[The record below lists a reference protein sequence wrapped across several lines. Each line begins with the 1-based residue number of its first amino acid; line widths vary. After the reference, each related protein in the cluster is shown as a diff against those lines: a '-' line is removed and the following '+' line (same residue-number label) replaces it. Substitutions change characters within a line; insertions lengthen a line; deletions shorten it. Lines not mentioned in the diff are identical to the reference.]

1 MFNLIE
7 KENVNVRRLLA
18 GRVLTNIAD
27 SLFYMAILWFF
38 KVRFNSPVIL
48 SLIFIA
54 DSSIDMPSFTLGPL
68 IDRIYIK
75 KMLKIV
81 TVVQIVTSVI
91 ATLLFQAKLWQ
102 NLTIWF
108 LLAIYVISTIG
119 STLIYPAEEKILPVI
134 VSKTKLAK
142 VNGVFQMTYKTL
154 DLFLNAAAT
163 LLITWVSLDFT
174 VIISAV
180 FFAGALAFY
189 TKLILPRK
197 LLLPESTSEYFTE
210 NYWQDLLKGW
220 QTLKQEDK
228 IARLIMPFAVTNL
241 FCGISSVGLP
251 YFATEHLTKSA
262 IGYGSLEL
270 ASSIGGLVGS
280 MLIQRLTFDK
290 NKIERLVVVCLALSG
305 LAIVLEPAV
314 PKGMPILLLILFFT
328 SELWIVMMNINFE
341 VLVQENFSPHV
352 LGRVE
357 TINDSI
363 LSSMIPI
370 GSFLGGLIVTR
381 FGADLAIT
389 LEGIAKIL
397 TAGYYFV
404 IEKKK

>member
-38 KVRFNSPVIL
+38 KVRFHSPVIL

-54 DSSIDMPSFTLGPL
+54 DSSIEMLSFAFGPL
-68 IDRIYIK
+68 IDRVYIK
-75 KMLKIV
+75 KMLSLV
-81 TVVQIVTSVI
+81 TIVQIATSVI
-91 ATLLFQAKLWQ
+91 TALLFQVEFWRDLV
-102 NLTIWF
+102 IW
-108 LLAIYVISTIG
+108 LLLMVYIISTIG

-134 VSKTKLAK
+134 VSKAKLTK

-163 LLITWVSLDFT
+163 LLISWVSLDFT

-189 TKLILPRK
+189 AKLILPRK
-197 LLLPESTSEYFTE
+197 LLLPDSASEYFAE

-220 QTLKQEDK
+220 QTLKDEGK
-228 IARLIMPFAVTNL
+228 IARLILPFAVTNL
-241 FCGISSVGLP
+241 FYGISSVGLP
-251 YFATEHLTKSA
+251 YFATEHLNKSA

-280 MLIQRLTFDK
+280 VLVQRFTIDK
-290 NKIERLVVVCLALSG
+290 NKIERLVVVCLILSG

-328 SELWIVMMNINFE
+328 SELWIVMNINFE
-341 VLVQENFSPHV
+341 VLVQGSFSPHV

-381 FGADLAIT
+381 FGADGAIA
-389 LEGIAKIL
+389 LEGVAQIL

>member
-54 DSSIDMPSFTLGPL
+54 DSSIDMLSFTLGPL

-75 KMLKIV
+75 KMLNLV
-81 TVVQIVTSVI
+81 TIVQIATSVI
-91 ATLLFQAKLWQ
+91 TALLFQVEFWRDLV
-102 NLTIWF
+102 IW
-108 LLAIYVISTIG
+108 LLLVVYIISTIG

-134 VSKTKLAK
+134 VSKAKLTK

-154 DLFLNAAAT
+154 DIFLNAAAT
-163 LLITWVSLDFT
+163 LLISWVSLDFT

-197 LLLPESTSEYFTE
+197 LLLPDSTSEYFTE

-220 QTLKQEDK
+220 HTLKDEGK

-241 FCGISSVGLP
+241 FYGISSVGLP

-280 MLIQRLTFDK
+280 VLVQRFTIDK
-290 NKIERLVVVCLALSG
+290 SKIERLVVVCLVLSG

-341 VLVQENFSPHV
+341 VLVQESFSPHV

-370 GSFLGGLIVTR
+370 GSFLGGLIVAR
-381 FGADLAIT
+381 FGADWAIA
-389 LEGIAKIL
+389 LEGVAQIL

-404 IEKKK
+404 IEKKS

>member
-38 KVRFNSPVIL
+38 KVRFHSPVIL

-54 DSSIDMPSFTLGPL
+54 DSSIEMLSFAFGPL
-68 IDRIYIK
+68 IDRVYIK
-75 KMLKIV
+75 KMLNLV
-81 TVVQIVTSVI
+81 TIVQIATSVI
-91 ATLLFQAKLWQ
+91 TALLFQVEFWRDLV
-102 NLTIWF
+102 IW
-108 LLAIYVISTIG
+108 LLLMVYIISTIG

-134 VSKTKLAK
+134 VSKAKLTK

-163 LLITWVSLDFT
+163 LLISWVSLDFT

-189 TKLILPRK
+189 AKLILPRK
-197 LLLPESTSEYFTE
+197 LLLPDSASEYFAE

-220 QTLKQEDK
+220 QTLKDEGK
-228 IARLIMPFAVTNL
+228 IARLILPFAVTNL
-241 FCGISSVGLP
+241 FYGISSVGLP
-251 YFATEHLTKSA
+251 YFATEHLNKSA

-280 MLIQRLTFDK
+280 VLVQRFTIDK
-290 NKIERLVVVCLALSG
+290 NKIERLVVVCLILSG

-314 PKGMPILLLILFFT
+314 PKGMPILLLSLFFT
-328 SELWIVMMNINFE
+328 SELWIVMIKINF
-341 VLVQENFSPHV
+341 
-352 LGRVE
+352 
-357 TINDSI
+357 
-363 LSSMIPI
+363 
-370 GSFLGGLIVTR
+370 
-381 FGADLAIT
+381 
-389 LEGIAKIL
+389 
-397 TAGYYFV
+397 
-404 IEKKK
+404 

>member
-38 KVRFNSPVIL
+38 KVRFHSPVIL

-54 DSSIDMPSFTLGPL
+54 DSSIEMLSFAFGPL
-68 IDRIYIK
+68 IDRVYIK
-75 KMLKIV
+75 KMLNLV
-81 TVVQIVTSVI
+81 TIVQIATSVI
-91 ATLLFQAKLWQ
+91 TALLFQVEFWRDLV
-102 NLTIWF
+102 IW
-108 LLAIYVISTIG
+108 LLLMVYIISTIG

-134 VSKTKLAK
+134 VSKAKLTK

-163 LLITWVSLDFT
+163 LLISWVSLDFT

-189 TKLILPRK
+189 AKLILPRK
-197 LLLPESTSEYFTE
+197 LLLPDSASEYFAE

-220 QTLKQEDK
+220 QTLKDEGK
-228 IARLIMPFAVTNL
+228 IARLILPFAVTNL
-241 FCGISSVGLP
+241 FYGISSVGLP
-251 YFATEHLTKSA
+251 YFATEHLNKSA

-280 MLIQRLTFDK
+280 VLVQRFTIDK
-290 NKIERLVVVCLALSG
+290 NKIERLVVVCLILSG

-341 VLVQENFSPHV
+341 VLVQGSFSPHV

-381 FGADLAIT
+381 FGADGAIA
-389 LEGIAKIL
+389 LEGVAQIL

>member
-38 KVRFNSPVIL
+38 KVRFHSPVIL

-54 DSSIDMPSFTLGPL
+54 DSSIEMLSFAFGPL
-68 IDRIYIK
+68 IDRVYIK
-75 KMLKIV
+75 KMLNLV
-81 TVVQIVTSVI
+81 TIVQIATSVI
-91 ATLLFQAKLWQ
+91 TALLFQVEFWRDLV
-102 NLTIWF
+102 IW
-108 LLAIYVISTIG
+108 LLLMVYIISTIG

-134 VSKTKLAK
+134 VSKAKLTK

-163 LLITWVSLDFT
+163 LLISWVSLDFT

-189 TKLILPRK
+189 AKLILPRK
-197 LLLPESTSEYFTE
+197 LLLPDSASEYFAE

-220 QTLKQEDK
+220 QTLKDEGK
-228 IARLIMPFAVTNL
+228 IARLILPFAVTNL
-241 FCGISSVGLP
+241 FYGISSVGLP
-251 YFATEHLTKSA
+251 YFATEHLNKSA

-280 MLIQRLTFDK
+280 VLVQRFTIDK
-290 NKIERLVVVCLALSG
+290 NKIERLVVVCLILSG

-341 VLVQENFSPHV
+341 VLVQGSFSPHV

-381 FGADLAIT
+381 FGADGAIA
-389 LEGIAKIL
+389 LEGVAQIL
-397 TAGYYFV
+397 TAGYYFM

>member
-38 KVRFNSPVIL
+38 KVRFHSPLIL
-48 SLIFIA
+48 SLIFVA
-54 DSSIDMPSFTLGPL
+54 DSSIEMLSFVFGPL
-68 IDRIYIK
+68 IDRVYIK
-75 KMLKIV
+75 TLLKLV
-81 TVVQIVTSVI
+81 TLVQIVDSVI
-91 ATLLFQAKLWQ
+91 AALLFQIKLWQ
-102 NLTIWF
+102 DLTIW
-108 LLAIYVISTIG
+108 LLLGIYVISTIG

-134 VSKTKLAK
+134 VSKAKLTK

-163 LLITWVSLDFT
+163 LLITWVSLDST
-174 VIISAV
+174 IIISAV
-180 FFAGALAFY
+180 FFASALAFY
-189 TKLILPRK
+189 TRLILSRK
-197 LLLPESTSEYFTE
+197 LLLRNKSNEYFTE

-220 QTLKQEDK
+220 QTLKQEGK

-241 FCGISSVGLP
+241 FYGISSVGLP

-262 IGYGSLEL
+262 ISYGGLEL

-280 MLIQRLTFDK
+280 VLVQRLTFDK
-290 NKIERLVVVCLALSG
+290 SKIERLVVICLTLSG
-305 LAIVLEPAV
+305 LAIVLEPVV
-314 PKGMPILLLILFFT
+314 PKGMPFLLLILFFT

-341 VLVQENFSPHV
+341 VLVQESFSPHI

-357 TINDSI
+357 TINGSI

-370 GSFLGGLIVTR
+370 GSFLGGLIVAH
-381 FGADLAIT
+381 FGADWAIA
-389 LEGIAKIL
+389 LEGIAQIL

>member
-54 DSSIDMPSFTLGPL
+54 DSSIDMLSFTLGPL

-75 KMLKIV
+75 KMLNLV
-81 TVVQIVTSVI
+81 TIVQIATSVI
-91 ATLLFQAKLWQ
+91 TALLFQVEFWRDLV
-102 NLTIWF
+102 IW
-108 LLAIYVISTIG
+108 LLLVVYIISTIG

-134 VSKTKLAK
+134 VSKAKLTK
-142 VNGVFQMTYKTL
+142 VNGVFQMIYKTL

-163 LLITWVSLDFT
+163 LLISWVSLDFT

-197 LLLPESTSEYFTE
+197 LLLPDSTSEYFTE

-220 QTLKQEDK
+220 HTLKDEGK

-241 FCGISSVGLP
+241 FYGISSVGLP

-280 MLIQRLTFDK
+280 VLVQRFTIDK
-290 NKIERLVVVCLALSG
+290 SKIERLVVVCLVLSG

-341 VLVQENFSPHV
+341 VLVQESFSPHV

-370 GSFLGGLIVTR
+370 GSFLGGLIVAR
-381 FGADLAIT
+381 FGADWAIA
-389 LEGIAKIL
+389 LEGVAQIL

-404 IEKKK
+404 IEKKS

>member
-54 DSSIDMPSFTLGPL
+54 DSSIDMLSFTLGPL

-75 KMLKIV
+75 KMLNLV
-81 TVVQIVTSVI
+81 TIVQIATSVI
-91 ATLLFQAKLWQ
+91 TALLFQVEFWRDLV
-102 NLTIWF
+102 IW
-108 LLAIYVISTIG
+108 LLLVVYIISTIG

-134 VSKTKLAK
+134 VSKAKLTK

-163 LLITWVSLDFT
+163 LLISWVSLDFT

-197 LLLPESTSEYFTE
+197 LLLPDSTSEYFTE

-220 QTLKQEDK
+220 HTLKDEGK

-241 FCGISSVGLP
+241 FYGISSVGLP

-280 MLIQRLTFDK
+280 VLVQRFTIDK
-290 NKIERLVVVCLALSG
+290 SKIERLVVVCLVLSG

-341 VLVQENFSPHV
+341 VLVQESFSPHV

-370 GSFLGGLIVTR
+370 GSFLGGLIVAR
-381 FGADLAIT
+381 FGADWAIA
-389 LEGIAKIL
+389 LEGVAQIL

-404 IEKKK
+404 IEKKS

>member
-54 DSSIDMPSFTLGPL
+54 DSSIDMLSFTLGPL

-134 VSKTKLAK
+134 VSKTKLTK

-228 IARLIMPFAVTNL
+228 IARFIMPFAVTNL
-241 FCGISSVGLP
+241 FYGISSVGLP

-341 VLVQENFSPHV
+341 VLVQESFSPHV

-370 GSFLGGLIVTR
+370 GSFLGGLIVAR
-381 FGADLAIT
+381 FGADWAIT
-389 LEGIAKIL
+389 LEGVAQIL

>member
-54 DSSIDMPSFTLGPL
+54 DSSIDMLSFTLGPL

-75 KMLKIV
+75 KMLNLV
-81 TVVQIVTSVI
+81 TIVQIATSVI
-91 ATLLFQAKLWQ
+91 TVLLFQVEFWRDLV
-102 NLTIWF
+102 IW
-108 LLAIYVISTIG
+108 LLLVVYIISTIG

-134 VSKTKLAK
+134 VSKAKLTK

-163 LLITWVSLDFT
+163 LLISWVSLDFT

-197 LLLPESTSEYFTE
+197 LLLPDSTSEYFTE

-220 QTLKQEDK
+220 HTLKDEGK

-241 FCGISSVGLP
+241 FYGISSVGLP

-280 MLIQRLTFDK
+280 VLVQRFTIDK
-290 NKIERLVVVCLALSG
+290 SKIERLVVVCLVLSG

-341 VLVQENFSPHV
+341 VLVQESFSPHV

-370 GSFLGGLIVTR
+370 GSFLGGLIVAR
-381 FGADLAIT
+381 FGADWAIA
-389 LEGIAKIL
+389 LEGVAQIL

-404 IEKKK
+404 IEKKS

>member
-38 KVRFNSPVIL
+38 KVRFHSPVIL

-54 DSSIDMPSFTLGPL
+54 DSSIEMLSFAFGPL
-68 IDRIYIK
+68 IDRVYIK
-75 KMLKIV
+75 KMLNLV
-81 TVVQIVTSVI
+81 TIVQIATSVI
-91 ATLLFQAKLWQ
+91 AALLFQVKFWRDLV
-102 NLTIWF
+102 IWF
-108 LLAIYVISTIG
+108 LLVTYIISTIG

-189 TKLILPRK
+189 AKLILPRK
-197 LLLPESTSEYFTE
+197 LLLPESTNEYFAE

-220 QTLKQEDK
+220 HTLKDEGK

-241 FCGISSVGLP
+241 FYGISSVGLP

-262 IGYGSLEL
+262 IGYGNLEL
-270 ASSIGGLVGS
+270 TSSIGGLVGS
-280 MLIQRLTFDK
+280 VLVQRLTFDK
-290 NKIERLVVVCLALSG
+290 NKIERLVVVCLVLSG

-341 VLVQENFSPHV
+341 VLVQESFSPHV

-370 GSFLGGLIVTR
+370 GSFLGGLIVAR
-381 FGADLAIT
+381 FGADWAIA
-389 LEGIAKIL
+389 LEGVAQIL

>member
-18 GRVLTNIAD
+18 GRVLTNISD

-54 DSSIDMPSFTLGPL
+54 DSSIDMLSFTLGPL
-68 IDRIYIK
+68 IDRVYIK
-75 KMLKIV
+75 KMLELV
-81 TVVQIVTSVI
+81 TIVQIVASVI

-102 NLTIWF
+102 DLTIWF
-108 LLAIYVISTIG
+108 LLAIYVISTLG

-134 VSKTKLAK
+134 VSKAKLTK

-154 DLFLNAAAT
+154 DLFLDAAAT
-163 LLITWVSLDFT
+163 ALITWVSLDFT
-174 VIISAV
+174 VIISAL
-180 FFAGALAFY
+180 FFAGALIFY
-189 TKLILPRK
+189 VRLILPRK
-197 LLLPESTSEYFTE
+197 LLLPDSASEYFTE
-210 NYWQDLLKGW
+210 NYGQDLLKGW
-220 QTLKQEDK
+220 QTLKAEGK

-241 FCGISSVGLP
+241 FYGISSVGLP
-251 YFATEHLTKSA
+251 YFATEHLTKTA
-262 IGYGSLEL
+262 MGYGGLEL

-280 MLIQRLTFDK
+280 VLVQRLTFDK
-290 NKIERLVVVCLALSG
+290 NKIEKLVVVCLALSG

-314 PKGMPILLLILFFT
+314 PEGMPILLLALFFT

-341 VLVQENFSPHV
+341 VLVQESFSPHV

-370 GSFLGGLIVTR
+370 GSFLGGLIVAR

-389 LEGIAKIL
+389 LEGIAQIL

>member
-54 DSSIDMPSFTLGPL
+54 DSSIDMLSFTLGPL

-75 KMLKIV
+75 KMLNLV
-81 TVVQIVTSVI
+81 TIVQIATSVI
-91 ATLLFQAKLWQ
+91 TALLFQVEFWRDLV
-102 NLTIWF
+102 IW
-108 LLAIYVISTIG
+108 LLLVVYIISTIG

-134 VSKTKLAK
+134 VSKAKLTK

-163 LLITWVSLDFT
+163 LLISWVSLDFT

-197 LLLPESTSEYFTE
+197 LLLPDSTSEYFTE

-220 QTLKQEDK
+220 HTLKDEGK

-241 FCGISSVGLP
+241 FYGISSVGLP

-280 MLIQRLTFDK
+280 VLVQRFTIDK
-290 NKIERLVVVCLALSG
+290 SKIERLVVVCLVLSG

-341 VLVQENFSPHV
+341 VLVQESFSPHV

-370 GSFLGGLIVTR
+370 GSFLGGLIVAH
-381 FGADLAIT
+381 FGADWAIA
-389 LEGIAKIL
+389 LEGIAQIL

-404 IEKKK
+404 IEKK

>member
-38 KVRFNSPVIL
+38 KVRFHSPVIL

-54 DSSIDMPSFTLGPL
+54 DSSIEMLSFAFGPL
-68 IDRIYIK
+68 IDRVYIK
-75 KMLKIV
+75 KMLNLV
-81 TVVQIVTSVI
+81 TIVQIATSVI
-91 ATLLFQAKLWQ
+91 TALLFQVEFWRDLV
-102 NLTIWF
+102 IW
-108 LLAIYVISTIG
+108 LLLMVYIISTIG

-134 VSKTKLAK
+134 VSKAKLTK

-163 LLITWVSLDFT
+163 LLISWVSLDFT

-189 TKLILPRK
+189 AKLILPRK
-197 LLLPESTSEYFTE
+197 LLLPDSASEYFAE

-220 QTLKQEDK
+220 QTLKDEGK
-228 IARLIMPFAVTNL
+228 IARLILPFAVTNL
-241 FCGISSVGLP
+241 FYGISSVGLP
-251 YFATEHLTKSA
+251 YFATEHLNKSA

-280 MLIQRLTFDK
+280 VLVQRFTIDK
-290 NKIERLVVVCLALSG
+290 NKIERLVVVCLILSG
-305 LAIVLEPAV
+305 LAIVREPAV

-341 VLVQENFSPHV
+341 VLVQGSFSPHV

-381 FGADLAIT
+381 FGADGAIA
-389 LEGIAKIL
+389 LEGVAQIL

>member
-54 DSSIDMPSFTLGPL
+54 DSSIDMLSFTLGPL

-134 VSKTKLAK
+134 VSKTKLTK

-228 IARLIMPFAVTNL
+228 IARFIMPFAVTNL
-241 FCGISSVGLP
+241 FYGISSVGLP

-370 GSFLGGLIVTR
+370 SSFLGGLIVAR
-381 FGADLAIT
+381 FGADWAIV
-389 LEGIAKIL
+389 LEGVAQIL

>member
-38 KVRFNSPVIL
+38 KVRFHSPVIL

-54 DSSIDMPSFTLGPL
+54 DSSIEMLSFAFGPL
-68 IDRIYIK
+68 IDRVYIK
-75 KMLKIV
+75 KMLNLV
-81 TVVQIVTSVI
+81 TIVQIATSVI
-91 ATLLFQAKLWQ
+91 TALLFQVEFWRDLV
-102 NLTIWF
+102 IW
-108 LLAIYVISTIG
+108 LLLMVYIISTIG

-134 VSKTKLAK
+134 VSKTKLTK

-163 LLITWVSLDFT
+163 LLISWVSLDFT

-189 TKLILPRK
+189 AKLILPRK
-197 LLLPESTSEYFTE
+197 LLLPDSASEYFAE

-220 QTLKQEDK
+220 QTLKDEGK
-228 IARLIMPFAVTNL
+228 IARLILPFAVTNL
-241 FCGISSVGLP
+241 FYGISSVGLP
-251 YFATEHLTKSA
+251 YFATEHLNKSA

-280 MLIQRLTFDK
+280 VLVQRFTIDK
-290 NKIERLVVVCLALSG
+290 NKIERLVVVCLILSG

-341 VLVQENFSPHV
+341 VLVQGSFSPHV

-381 FGADLAIT
+381 FGADGAIA
-389 LEGIAKIL
+389 LEGVAQIL

>member
-54 DSSIDMPSFTLGPL
+54 DSSIDMLSFTLGPL

-75 KMLKIV
+75 KMLNLV
-81 TVVQIVTSVI
+81 TIVQIATSVI
-91 ATLLFQAKLWQ
+91 TALLFQVEFWRDLV
-102 NLTIWF
+102 IW
-108 LLAIYVISTIG
+108 LLLVVYIISTIG

-134 VSKTKLAK
+134 VSKAKLTK

-163 LLITWVSLDFT
+163 LLISWVSLDFT

-197 LLLPESTSEYFTE
+197 LLLPDSTSEYFTE

-220 QTLKQEDK
+220 HTLKDEGK

-241 FCGISSVGLP
+241 FYGISSVGLP

-280 MLIQRLTFDK
+280 VLVQRFTIDK
-290 NKIERLVVVCLALSG
+290 SKIERLVVVCLVLSG

-314 PKGMPILLLILFFT
+314 PKVMPILLLILFFT

-341 VLVQENFSPHV
+341 VLVQESFSPHV

-370 GSFLGGLIVTR
+370 GSFLGGLIVAR
-381 FGADLAIT
+381 FGADWAIA
-389 LEGIAKIL
+389 LEGVAQIL

-404 IEKKK
+404 IEKKS

>member
-54 DSSIDMPSFTLGPL
+54 DSSIDMLSFTLGPL

-75 KMLKIV
+75 KMLNLV
-81 TVVQIVTSVI
+81 TIVQIATSVI
-91 ATLLFQAKLWQ
+91 TALLFQVEFWRDLV
-102 NLTIWF
+102 IW
-108 LLAIYVISTIG
+108 LLLVVYIISTIG

-134 VSKTKLAK
+134 VSKAKLTK

-163 LLITWVSLDFT
+163 LLISWVSLDFT

-197 LLLPESTSEYFTE
+197 LLLPDSTSEYFTE

-220 QTLKQEDK
+220 HTLKDEGK

-241 FCGISSVGLP
+241 FYGISSVGLP

-262 IGYGSLEL
+262 IGYGGLEL

-280 MLIQRLTFDK
+280 VLVQRFMIDK
-290 NKIERLVVVCLALSG
+290 SKIERLVVVCFVLSG

-341 VLVQENFSPHV
+341 VLVQESFSPHV

-370 GSFLGGLIVTR
+370 GSFLGGLIVAR
-381 FGADLAIT
+381 FGADWAIA
-389 LEGIAKIL
+389 LEGVAQIL

-404 IEKKK
+404 IEKKS

>member
-48 SLIFIA
+48 SLIFIV
-54 DSSIDMPSFTLGPL
+54 DSSIDMLSFTLGPL

-241 FCGISSVGLP
+241 FYGISSVGLP

-314 PKGMPILLLILFFT
+314 PKGMPILLLILFFM
-328 SELWIVMMNINFE
+328 SELWIVMMNINFK
-341 VLVQENFSPHV
+341 VLVQESFSPHV

-370 GSFLGGLIVTR
+370 GSFLGGLIVAR
-381 FGADLAIT
+381 FGADWAIA
-389 LEGIAKIL
+389 LEGVAQIL

>member
-1 MFNLIE
+1 
-7 KENVNVRRLLA
+7 
-18 GRVLTNIAD
+18 
-27 SLFYMAILWFF
+27 
-38 KVRFNSPVIL
+38 
-48 SLIFIA
+48 IA
-54 DSSIDMPSFTLGPL
+54 DSSIDMLSFTLGPL

-142 VNGVFQMTYKTL
+142 VNGVFQMTYKTP
-154 DLFLNAAAT
+154 DLFLNAAAR
-163 LLITWVSLDFT
+163 LLITRVSLDFT

-241 FCGISSVGLP
+241 FYGISSVGLP

-314 PKGMPILLLILFFT
+314 PKGMPILLLILF
-328 SELWIVMMNINFE
+328 
-341 VLVQENFSPHV
+341 
-352 LGRVE
+352 
-357 TINDSI
+357 
-363 LSSMIPI
+363 
-370 GSFLGGLIVTR
+370 
-381 FGADLAIT
+381 
-389 LEGIAKIL
+389 
-397 TAGYYFV
+397 
-404 IEKKK
+404 